1 MNLPFIKDKTKLLLK
16 QVFMDSFR
24 YGTDRLSVGIALD
37 ICRGKTKAFLSE
49 ETKAKVITNRC
60 AVESIVR
67 SHKTVYGINTGFGP
81 LCTASISE
89 EDTKTLQYNLL
100 ISHSVGVGELL
111 PKEISKLML
120 ILKVHALSFGFSGI
134 TLSTLER
141 IIWHIDNDV
150 VPCVPSQG
158 SVGASGDLAP
168 LAHLFLPLIGLGK
181 VFFKGE
187 MLATAQILEKFNLNP
202 IELGAKEG
210 LALINGTQFIVANA
224 VQFMERFQNCLDSA
238 DIIAAMQ
245 LEATL
250 GSIKAFDSALHQL
263 RPYKGTIY
271 VAERLLTLL
280 ENSEINISHKD
291 CTRVQDPYS
300 LRCIPQVHGAA
311 RNAYLHL
318 KEILE
323 IEMNSVTDNPVIFS
337 EDKALSG
344 GNFHG
349 EPVAMPIDYAA
360 LAASEL
366 GNISD
371 RRIYLVLDEK
381 IPGLPKLLVKET
393 GLNSGFMIAQYTTA
407 ALVSENKTM
416 CYPAS
421 ADSIPT
427 SMGQEDHVSMG
438 SISARKALRIVDNLE
453 KILGIELMCAAQGFD
468 YRKPLHSGKIID
480 ACHQLVRSRI
490 TFEEK
495 DRLMAD
501 DIAQAIDF
509 IKNGELVNTANQ
521 VALKENIT
529 LKNQHHELFG
539 IY

>member
-1 MNLPFIKDKTKLLLK
+1 MR
-16 QVFMDSFR
+16 VFN
-24 YGTDRLSVGIALD
+24 YGIDRLTIGTALD
-37 ICRGKTKAFLSE
+37 ISRSKLKAELNE
-49 ETKAKVITNRC
+49 AAKQKIVVNWNS
-60 AVESIVR
+60 VEAIVH

-81 LCTASISE
+81 LCTTSISE

-100 ISHSVGVGELL
+100 TSHSVGVGELL
-111 PKEISKLML
+111 PEETSKLML

-134 TLSTLER
+134 APGTVER
-141 IIWHIDNDV
+141 IIWHIENNV
-150 VPCVPSQG
+150 IPCVPSQG

-168 LAHLFLPLIGLGK
+168 LAHLFLPLLGLGK
-181 VFFKGE
+181 VYYKG
-187 MLATAQILEKFNLNP
+187 QIQPTEKVLGEFNLRT
-202 IELGAKEG
+202 IDLGPKEG
-210 LALINGTQFIVANA
+210 LALINGTQFIVANSI
-224 VQFMERFQNCLDSA
+224 QFMERFQNCLDCA

-250 GSIKAFDSALHQL
+250 GSVKAFDSALHQL
-263 RPYKGTIY
+263 RPYKGTNY
-271 VAERLLTLL
+271 VAERMVSLL
-280 ENSEINISHKD
+280 ENSEINASHKD

-318 KEILE
+318 KEMLE
-323 IEMNSVTDNPVIFS
+323 VEMNSVTDNPIVFN
-337 EDKALSG
+337 EDKAISG

-349 EPVAMPIDYAA
+349 EPIALPVDYAA

-371 RRIYLVLDEK
+371 RRIYLALDEK

-407 ALVSENKTM
+407 ALVSENKSL

-438 SISARKALRIVDNLE
+438 SIGARKALRIVDNLE
-453 KILGIELMCAAQGFD
+453 KILGIELFCAAQGFD
-468 YRKPLHSGKIID
+468 FRKPLHSGKIID
-480 ACHQLVRSRI
+480 ACHQLVRNRI
-490 TFEEK
+490 AFVEK
-495 DRLMAD
+495 DRLMSE
-501 DIAQAIDF
+501 DIEKAID
-509 IKNGELVNTANQ
+509 IVKSGHLVEVANQ
-521 VALKENIT
+521 VARQENIP
-529 LKNQHHELFG
+529 LKNQYHELFG